1 MKIQIAD
8 LRIHKLALENPLM
21 DEVAL
26 WALVHS
32 IKNSGQQVPI
42 LTYRGF
48 IVDGRNRCN
57 ALQRLG
63 ITEVEAEDLP
73 RNTSLDKLRK
83 IVMSTELRRH
93 QSKSM
98 LAIKAFRLT
107 LNKSYTISRA
117 ACEIGVPIGA
127 VKIAAAIHKL
137 KPLALDIIMDNKK
150 VTLNNGRKT
159 ESLAAIL
166 KDLKEESKKQAV
178 DTYSTKNLPDDV
190 KLILMQINTLP
201 EEKRNLILDN
211 I

>member
-1 MKIQIAD
+1 MQVRIAD
-8 LRIHKLALENPLM
+8 LQIHKLALENPLM
-21 DEVAL
+21 DEIAL
-26 WALVHS
+26 AALVHS

-42 LTYRGF
+42 LIYRGF

-57 ALQRLG
+57 ALRRLG
-63 ITEVEAEDLP
+63 IDTVEAENLP
-73 RNTSLDKLRK
+73 HKTSLDKLRK

-107 LNKSYTISRA
+107 LEENYTLVRA
-117 ACEIGVPIGA
+117 ANEIGVHERL
-127 VKIAAAIHKL
+127 VKVASAIHKL

-150 VTLNNGRKT
+150 VVLNNGRKT

-166 KDLKEESKKQAV
+166 KDLKEESNKETK
-178 DTYSTKNLPDDV
+178 DTYPNNNLPDDV
-190 KLILMQINTLP
+190 KLILMQISTLP
-201 EEKRNLILDN
+201 EEKRTLILDN